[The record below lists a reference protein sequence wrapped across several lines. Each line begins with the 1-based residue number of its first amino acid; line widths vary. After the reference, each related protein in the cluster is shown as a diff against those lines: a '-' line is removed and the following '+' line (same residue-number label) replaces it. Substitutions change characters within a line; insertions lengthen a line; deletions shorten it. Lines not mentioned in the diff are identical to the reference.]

1 MAESDTESTVRATVK
16 ATLDRRVRSME
27 WLPKQ
32 LGLRRFARVLIED
45 GPPDSLI
52 ARCETEEDPAGR
64 PAGAAAEPPLEPI
77 RALLEAAGLPVP
89 TFYGADARGEIQL
102 LEDLGDES
110 LRERATQHPDE
121 TRPLYTEAC
130 NWIARLQAV
139 EPAPIA
145 AFDRR
150 LDAEWFRY
158 KADLFARHGLT
169 RPCRPDERAVIQTSF
184 DRIAAVAVAAP
195 LRLSHRDYQSANLM
209 VRSGAAPGKRLVMID
224 LQGAFLA
231 PPEYDLVCL
240 LRDSYVE
247 LDETE
252 LTHQLAQIR
261 PQLPDAPEE
270 EIFQRR
276 FDLLTLSRKC
286 KDLARFC
293 YAARERGDTRYLEFV
308 PTTLR
313 ALRRASRRAA
323 DREPAFEAF
332 ADLIAGIPEPS

>member
-1 MAESDTESTVRATVK
+1 MDESGMESTVRTTVK
-16 ATLDRRVRSME
+16 VALDRRVRSVE
-27 WLPKQ
+27 WLPAQ

-52 ARCETEEDPAGR
+52 ARCETEEDPTGR
-64 PAGAAAEPPLEPI
+64 PDGSPAEPPLEPI

-89 TFYGADARGEIQL
+89 RHYGADARGRIQL

-110 LRERATQHPDE
+110 LRQRATHHRDE
-121 TRPLYTEAC
+121 TRALYTEAC
-130 NWIARLQAV
+130 HWIARLQAI
-139 EPAPIA
+139 EPAPIQ
-145 AFDRR
+145 AFERR
-150 LDAEWFRY
+150 LDTPLFRY

-169 RPCRPDERAVIQTSF
+169 RPCRPAERTVIETSF
-184 DRIAAVAVAAP
+184 ERIAAVAAAAP
-195 LRLSHRDYQSANLM
+195 QRLSHRDYQSANLM

-240 LRDSYVE
+240 LRDSYLE
-247 LDETE
+247 LDEAE
-252 LTHQLAQIR
+252 LSHQLAQIR
-261 PQLPDAPEE
+261 PVLPDAPEE

-293 YAARERGDTRYLEFV
+293 YAARERGDTRFLEFV

-313 ALRRASRRAA
+313 ALRRAGRRAA
-323 DREPAFEAF
+323 AREPAFEAF
-332 ADLIAGIPEPS
+332 ADLIAGISEPS